1 MPCNLNLPD
10 YTDRIRLKTDENNV
24 KYILDPIRKRWVTLT
39 PEEWI
44 RQNMT
49 LYISEKLGVSI
60 SKIAHETS
68 ISYNGM
74 TKRCDAVIYDPE
86 GKPLVI
92 VEYKQPKVKI
102 TQHVFDQ
109 AAIYCMQMQVPY
121 LIVSN
126 GIQHLFCKIDH
137 ENKKYIFAQEWPV
150 YNELIKQI

>member
-1 MPCNLNLPD
+1 MPYELNIPD
-10 YTDRIRLKTDENNV
+10 YSDRLRIKTNDLDE
-24 KYILDPIRKRWVTLT
+24 KQILDPIRKRWVALT

-49 LYISEKLGVSI
+49 LYITDTLGITLNKV
-60 SKIAHETS
+60 AHETS

-74 TKRCDAVIYDPE
+74 TKRCDAVIYDPK
-86 GKPLVI
+86 GRPLIV

-126 GIQHLFCKIDH
+126 GLQHLLCKIDH
-137 ENKKYIFAQEWPV
+137 ENKKYIFAEKWPK
-150 YNELIKQI
+150 YNDLI